1 MTCSICN
8 QTFQGFG
15 NNAHP
20 INNGRC
26 CDDCN
31 TKVIQTRIKQF
42 IKSIASMKEAK

>member
-15 NNAHP
+15 NDARWL
-20 INNGRC
+20 GDDARC

-31 TKVIQTRIKQF
+31 TKVIQF
-42 IKSIASMKEAK
+42 IFYHHNLYNS

>member
-8 QTFQGFG
+8 QTFQGLG

-20 INNGRC
+20 IKNVRC

-31 TKVIQTRIKQF
+31 TKIIQTRIKLF
-42 IKSIASMKEAK
+42 IQSIASTKEAK

>member
-31 TKVIQTRIKQF
+31 TTVIQTRIKLF
-42 IKSIASMKEAK
+42 IQSITSMKEAK